1 MTWRIRG
8 TYFESC
14 NCDPICLV
22 AVRPVEIEVDR
33 GVCGYG
39 STFDYA
45 G

>member
-1 MTWRIRG
+1 VIPWHERAG
-8 TYFESC
+8 EE
-14 NCDPICLV
+14 LV
-22 AVRPVEIEVDR
+22 AGELVVEDGPLAFNYR

>member
-1 MTWRIRG
+1 LNDLGSRRLSRVDLPAD
-8 TYFESC
+8 E
-14 NCDPICLV
+14 LV
-22 AVRPVEIEVDR
+22 VEDGRLAFSYR

>member
-1 MTWRIRG
+1 VIPGHERTG
-8 TYFESC
+8 EE
-14 NCDPICLV
+14 LV
-22 AVRPVEIEVDR
+22 ADELVVEDGTLAFNYR

>member
-1 MTWRIRG
+1 V
-8 TYFESC
+8 E
-14 NCDPICLV
+14 LV
-22 AVRPVEIEVDR
+22 ADELHVEDGPLALDYS